1 MKCPKCGGEI
11 PFYNLKPN
19 CRYCG
24 VNIMYFTQEEGL
36 VCDAK
41 RTELEGAA
49 ARMII
54 ARVKAEFIGSGLV
67 IARLVLALV
76 AVAALLVP
84 FGSVSYALPF
94 GAGTTLSLGLIGLIQ
109 GFTGGFITQI
119 PNFLKSAQFAAP
131 TKLMICPAAVMVL
144 VVLIDAA
151 IIVALILG
159 FLNLTKAA
167 KFMRTAALVGAIVS
181 LVGFAASMIV
191 LRSAGGFASAE
202 VAPGFGAL
210 AACVMFLAEF
220 FINRAILK
228 KGIEPVYRENDVKRK
243 ELLKKV
249 RKGEVN
255 LDDLPLPVFENEQE
269 HEERMKALEEALRA
283 EEEGKEL

>member
-19 CRYCG
+19 CRHCG

-36 VCDAK
+36 IRDAK
-41 RTELEGAA
+41 RTELEGAS

-84 FGSVSYALPF
+84 FGSVSYTLPF

-109 GFTGGFITQI
+109 GFTGGFIPQI
-119 PNFLKSAQFAAP
+119 FNFLKSTQFAAP
-131 TKLMICPAAVMVL
+131 TKLMICPAAVLVAVL
-144 VVLIDAA
+144 LVDVLI
-151 IIVALILG
+151 VLALLLG

-167 KFMRTAALVGAIVS
+167 KFMRGASLAGAIIS
-181 LVGFAASMIV
+181 LVGFVVSMIV
-191 LRSAGGFASAE
+191 LHPADGFASAQ

-210 AACVMFLAEF
+210 AACAMFLAEF
-220 FINRAILK
+220 FINRAIIK
-228 KGIEPVYRENDVKRK
+228 KGIEPVYRENDLKRK

-255 LDDLPLPVFENEQE
+255 LDDLPLPIFENEQE

>member
-36 VCDAK
+36 VRDAK

-84 FGSVSYALPF
+84 FGSVSYALPWPSS
-94 GAGTTLSLGLIGLIQ
+94 AKNASWTSTRK
-109 GFTGGFITQI
+109 IT
-119 PNFLKSAQFAAP
+119 A
-131 TKLMICPAAVMVL
+131 
-144 VVLIDAA
+144 
-151 IIVALILG
+151 
-159 FLNLTKAA
+159 
-167 KFMRTAALVGAIVS
+167 
-181 LVGFAASMIV
+181 
-191 LRSAGGFASAE
+191 
-202 VAPGFGAL
+202 
-210 AACVMFLAEF
+210 
-220 FINRAILK
+220 
-228 KGIEPVYRENDVKRK
+228 
-243 ELLKKV
+243 
-249 RKGEVN
+249 
-255 LDDLPLPVFENEQE
+255 
-269 HEERMKALEEALRA
+269 
-283 EEEGKEL
+283 